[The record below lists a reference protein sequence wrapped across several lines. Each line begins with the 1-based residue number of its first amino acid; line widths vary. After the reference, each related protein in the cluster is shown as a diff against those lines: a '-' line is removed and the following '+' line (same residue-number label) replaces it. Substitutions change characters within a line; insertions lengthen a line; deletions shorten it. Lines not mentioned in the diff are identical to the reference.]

1 MAPAEES
8 QPPIAYCGG
17 MNNTAAPD
25 DSAPQNSELAAN
37 VLALAMDLA
46 RAGNT
51 AELAEFLDHGLPV
64 DAQDTEGN
72 TLLMLAAYKGEVDTV
87 AMLIGRGA
95 DVDIRNARGQSP
107 LAGTLFK
114 GEDTISAL
122 LVAAGADLDAGTPSA
137 RAAAAMFGREHLL
150 G

>member
-1 MAPAEES
+1 
-8 QPPIAYCGG
+8 
-17 MNNTAAPD
+17 
-25 DSAPQNSELAAN
+25 
-37 VLALAMDLA
+37 MDLA
-46 RAGNT
+46 GAGNT

-95 DVDIRNARGQSP
+95 DVNIRNARGQSP

-137 RAAAAMFGREHLL
+137 RATAAMFGREHLL